1 MIPLVF
7 SMPNVFAAAHFA
19 ACMVV
24 GGALVCAFLIVI
36 AYLLRGAN

>member
-19 ACMVV
+19 ACMTV
-24 GGALVCAFLIVI
+24 GGALVCAFLIVA
-36 AYLLRGAN
+36 AYLLRAGE

>member
-1 MIPLVF
+1 MTPLVF

-24 GGALVCAFLIVI
+24 GGALVCAVLIVV
-36 AYLLRGAN
+36 AYLLPRGN